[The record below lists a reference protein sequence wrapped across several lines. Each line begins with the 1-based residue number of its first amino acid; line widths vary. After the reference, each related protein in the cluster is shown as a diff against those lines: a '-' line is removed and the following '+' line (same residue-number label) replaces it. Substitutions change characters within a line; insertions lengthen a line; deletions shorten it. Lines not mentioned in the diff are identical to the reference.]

1 MQENRDQQREKQLKW
16 KRALSLPFGSP
27 TLFPDELG
35 DLEGDFLPSRSSL
48 ILFILSELRFY
59 HKKIRDQVLRQLR
72 DTE

>member
-27 TLFPDELG
+27 TLFPDELELG
-35 DLEGDFLPSRSSL
+35 RGLPSFSFLADSL
-48 ILFILSELRFY
+48 YSELRFY

>member
-35 DLEGDFLPSRSSL
+35 LGRGLPSRSSL